1 MFYNFQ
7 KPSFEFE
14 INFLR
19 ELLED
24 VEVLFSNFEASNH
37 FDNFRNIVFTNGSS
51 EMELQLVAYKSKF
64 VEPYPHLSQMC
75 AYHGP

>member
-19 ELLED
+19 ELLGD

-37 FDNFRNIVFTNGSS
+37 FDNFRNIVLTDVSS
-51 EMELQLVAYKSKF
+51 EMELQ
-64 VEPYPHLSQMC
+64 VEVRRTITTFESNVCVSWSMTD
-75 AYHGP
+75 GS